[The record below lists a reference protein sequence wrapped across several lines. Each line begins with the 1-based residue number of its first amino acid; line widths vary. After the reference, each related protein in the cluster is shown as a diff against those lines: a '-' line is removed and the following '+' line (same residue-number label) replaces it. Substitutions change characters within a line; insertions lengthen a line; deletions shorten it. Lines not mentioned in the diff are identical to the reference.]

1 MDLERAQAF
10 DEAQKL
16 RSEIRHHEF
25 LYYVLDAPEITDAEY
40 DALMRRLQ
48 ELEAKYP
55 DDVPPDS
62 PTRRVGGKVNPEFT
76 EVRHM
81 TPLLSL
87 GNAFS
92 NEELLAFD
100 QRVKSGLPE
109 GSKVEYVFEPKIDG
123 LACSLIYENGRLVR
137 AATRGDGEVGE
148 NVTANVRTIRSIP
161 LVLNVKEGEEVPELL
176 DVRGEVYMPR
186 HAFMKLNEQRSE
198 AGENEFANPRNAA
211 AGSLRQLDPKV
222 TAGRQLSF
230 FAYGVGAG
238 HKDKH
243 ADSLAMLHDYGFKVS
258 EGYCVVKDINEAI
271 EKIKEFSAKRQGLA
285 YDTDGAVL
293 KVNAVYQQN
302 ILGATGKDPRWAIAF
317 KFPPE
322 QAETKLEDIIIQ
334 VGRTGV
340 LTPTAVLTPVK
351 LSGST
356 ISRATLHNEDFIR
369 SKDIRIGDTVVIN
382 KAGEIIP
389 EVLHVV
395 KEKRTGAEEEY
406 FMPTVCPE
414 CGWKAE
420 RQDGE
425 AALRCTNPHCPALGR
440 EGLIHFASK
449 GAMDIDGC
457 GPAVIN
463 QLLDNGLIT
472 DAADLYLLAKPQLVA
487 LERMGEKSADNL
499 LAAIAE
505 SKKQNLDRLLFAL
518 GIRHV
523 GAKVARILALH
534 FGSMEKLMAAEADE
548 IAAIEDIGP
557 KIAESVVTY
566 FAVPS
571 NIDLIERL
579 RELGLNMKM
588 EAAELDVS
596 HPFYGKTMVFTGT
609 MPTLDRATAQTMAQQ
624 VGAKVTGSVSKKT
637 DYVVAGAEAG
647 SKLTKAQQLGVTV
660 IDEAEFLRLLGEHGA
675 EQDNEPAAAETDSEN
690 KAAGKTADA
699 EEQSLF

>member
-1 MDLERAQAF
+1 MDLERAQAL

-16 RSEIRHHEF
+16 RREIRHHEF

-48 ELEAKYP
+48 ELERAYP

-62 PTRRVGGKVNPEFT
+62 PTRRVGGKVSPEFT

-92 NEELLAFD
+92 DEELAAFD
-100 QRVKSGLPE
+100 ARVKSGLPE
-109 GSKVEYVFEPKIDG
+109 GSEVEYVFEPKIDG

-161 LVLNVKEGEEVPELL
+161 LTLNVKEGEEVPELL

-222 TAGRQLSF
+222 TASRQLSF
-230 FAYGVGAG
+230 FAYGVGAW

-243 ADSLAMLHDYGFKVS
+243 SASLAMLHDYGFKVS
-258 EGYCVVKDINEAI
+258 EGYAVVKNINEAI
-271 EKIKEFSAKRQGLA
+271 AKIKNFAAKRQSLA
-285 YDTDGAVL
+285 YDTDGAVI

-395 KEKRTGAEEEY
+395 KEKRTGAEQEF
-406 FMPTVCPE
+406 FMPAECPE
-414 CGWKAE
+414 CGWKTE
-420 RQDGE
+420 RLNGE
-425 AALRCTNPHCPALGR
+425 AAIRCTNPHCPALGR

-463 QLLDNGLIT
+463 QLLDNGLIS
-472 DAADLYLLAKPQLVA
+472 DPADLYLLVKPQLTA
-487 LERMGEKSADNL
+487 LERMGDKSADNL
-499 LAAIAE
+499 LNAIAE

-523 GAKVARILALH
+523 GAKVARLLALH
-534 FGSMEKLMAAEADE
+534 FGSMEKLMAAETDE

-566 FAVPS
+566 FASPV

-579 RELGLNMKM
+579 KELGLNMEM
-588 EAAELDVS
+588 EAAELDTA

-660 IDEAEFLRLLGEHGA
+660 IDEAEFLRLLGERGGEAGNDARPENEAAKA
-675 EQDNEPAAAETDSEN
+675 EQ
-690 KAAGKTADA
+690 G